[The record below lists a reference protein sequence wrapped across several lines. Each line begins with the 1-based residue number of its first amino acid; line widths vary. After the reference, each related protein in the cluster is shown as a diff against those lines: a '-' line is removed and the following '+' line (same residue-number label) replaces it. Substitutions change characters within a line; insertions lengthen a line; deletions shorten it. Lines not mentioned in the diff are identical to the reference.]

1 MKKLIL
7 TLTSVFFLTITYGQ
21 KTQFGVSIN
30 SGLFSFVGQSAESTS
45 FINFSD
51 QTNSGYTNNPYGSKS
66 GFCYGL
72 SGNIK
77 RISKRNVIFGLDL
90 GYEILRSKV
99 TINKI
104 SGFTGTSTYE
114 YDASGQT
121 FLNSNFI
128 NLNPFFGYRIS
139 AKQINFDITGGL
151 DIGYFLNTD
160 EKGNAT
166 AINGTKYETS
176 IDRKT
181 LKWDKRLRVQ
191 LSVDYKKLG
200 LYLGYSFGLSNYMN
214 GYVGGTNEAYS
225 RIFRFGMS
233 YQIK

>member
-7 TLTSVFFLTITYGQ
+7 TLTAVFFLTITYGQ
-21 KTQFGVSIN
+21 KTEYRISFN
-30 SGLFSFVGQSAESTS
+30 SGLFSFVGQSAVSTS

-77 RISKRNVIFGLDL
+77 RVSKRDLIFGLDL
-90 GYEILRSKV
+90 GYEVLRSKV
-99 TINKI
+99 SINQI
-104 SGFTGTSTYE
+104 SGFTGTSAYE

-121 FLNSNFI
+121 ILNSNFI
-128 NLNPFFGYRIS
+128 NINPFLGYRIS
-139 AKQINFDITGGL
+139 AKQVNFDITGGF
-151 DIGYFLNTD
+151 DIGYNLNIE

-166 AINGTKYETS
+166 AINGIKYETS
-176 IDRKT
+176 RDRKT
-181 LKWDKRLRVQ
+181 IKWDIRPRIQV
-191 LSVDYKKLG
+191 SADYKKFG
-200 LYLGYSFGLSNYMN
+200 LYLGYSIGLSNYMR
-214 GYVGGTNEAYS
+214 GYIGGTFEASS
-225 RIFRFGMS
+225 RIFRFGMT